1 MLEKTLPVLE
11 RVSTL
16 VEVSLAD
23 CCAGCIYGDG
33 SEEDEEGEEKEEDG
47 ALYCGDNGGCHCASF
62 NFPADEGLAPVIP
75 GGFDE
80 DEFKYYGDG
89 TDVLDCTFDC
99 EALEMCGDETD
110 VGNGGE
116 QQSTFNM

>member
-1 MLEKTLPVLE
+1 MLEKALPVLE

-33 SEEDEEGEEKEEDG
+33 EEDEEGEEDG
-47 ALYCGDNGGCHCASF
+47 DLYCRDNGGCHCA
-62 NFPADEGLAPVIP
+62 NFHVPADEGLAPVIP

-80 DEFKYYGDG
+80 DDFKYYGDG
-89 TDVLDCTFDC
+89 LDVLDCTFDC

-110 VGNGGE
+110 ADNGGE